1 MPSTYVLTDIISIQI
16 VIQLSFVFISLHYY
30 TKYIHTVRPQKA
42 KIQMNENMQEHRK
55 YKVRCV
61 VFGSK
66 PEPRIEWFING
77 ERIIDQY
84 ATVRF
89 FSIFQ
94 KQYELVFFIP
104 GDDR

>member
-1 MPSTYVLTDIISIQI
+1 MLASLVNNTI
-16 VIQLSFVFISLHYY
+16 VICFYFFTLLHQIY
-30 TKYIHTVRPQKA
+30 TVRPQKA

-94 KQYELVFFIP
+94 RP
-104 GDDR
+104 

>member
-1 MPSTYVLTDIISIQI
+1 MFLF
-16 VIQLSFVFISLHYY
+16 L
-30 TKYIHTVRPQKA
+30 YITTPNVYTVRPQKA

-94 KQYELVFFIP
+94 RP
-104 GDDR
+104 

>member
-1 MPSTYVLTDIISIQI
+1 M
-16 VIQLSFVFISLHYY
+16 
-30 TKYIHTVRPQKA
+30 RPQKA

-94 KQYELVFFIP
+94 RSFLSSRACYFGKYSIFCFLL
-104 GDDR
+104 

>member
-1 MPSTYVLTDIISIQI
+1 M
-16 VIQLSFVFISLHYY
+16 
-30 TKYIHTVRPQKA
+30 RPQKA

-89 FSIFQ
+89 FFYIP
-94 KQYELVFFIP
+94 KTVLVFFIP